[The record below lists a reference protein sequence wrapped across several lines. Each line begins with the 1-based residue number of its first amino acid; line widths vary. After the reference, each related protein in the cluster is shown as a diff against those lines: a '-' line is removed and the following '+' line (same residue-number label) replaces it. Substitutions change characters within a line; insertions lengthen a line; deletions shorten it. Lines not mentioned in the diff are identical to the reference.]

1 MRFLIAFDFD
11 RTIVEDNTDSVVQVI
26 KDSGPIPPD
35 LNAIAEEKG
44 WTAFMQAVF
53 KHLHSKGIKECD
65 IREKIQS
72 MEFVDG
78 MKECI
83 QQLNRMGGD
92 VIIISDSNTVFIEYL
107 LSQNEVKDCI
117 KAVYTNPAEFDS
129 NGQLQLEPFHEN
141 KDCKLSGVNLCKG
154 RVLKDYMDSNPKF
167 EFVAYVGD
175 GSNDFCPMLS
185 LTPNDLAFPR
195 SGQTSEYGI
204 TREIRRRKKQGLELK
219 CKVKEWCDGHDVL
232 KTVQEE
238 VQSRNKS

>member
-26 KDSGPIPPD
+26 KDSGPIPSE
-35 LNAIAEEKG
+35 LNVIADEEG

-53 KHLHSKGIKECD
+53 KHLHSKGIQESEIK
-65 IREKIQS
+65 EKIQS
-72 MEFVDG
+72 MKFVQG

-83 QQLNRMGGD
+83 QGLNDMGGD
-92 VIIISDSNTVFIEYL
+92 VIIISDSNTVFIDYL
-107 LSQNEVKDCI
+107 LVQNEVTDCF
-117 KAVYTNPAEFDS
+117 KAVYTNPAKFDS

-154 RVLKDYMDSNPKF
+154 RVLKDYIDSNPEF

-185 LTPNDLAFPR
+185 LTSNDLAFPR

-219 CKVKEWCDGHDVL
+219 CKVREWCDGHDVL
-232 KTVQEE
+232 KIMRDE
-238 VQSRNKS
+238 VQTRMK